1 MSCLRIRTIAAAALA
16 TGLTACAVGP
26 DFKPP
31 TAPQVSDA
39 ARPYTATAL
48 PAQTAGVDGP
58 GGTAQRFTTGADVP
72 ALWWQMF
79 KSEPL
84 DALIRAALAHS
95 PTLASA
101 QAALR
106 EAQENYDADAGN
118 KRLPAVDGQLGATRE
133 RASQAASK
141 VGGGAVYNLFNASVD
156 VSYTVDAFGAVKREL
171 EGLQAQVDLQRYQVE
186 AAYLSLTA
194 NLVTTAIQEASLR
207 AQLDATRAVIDAQTS
222 ALALVRKQVEFGAV
236 AQQPVLAQQAQ
247 LAQTRAT
254 IPALEKALA
263 QTRQQLAVYAGRLP
277 GDDGLPEF
285 SLDSLH
291 LPADLPLSLPSSLVR
306 QRPDIQA
313 AEATLHAA
321 SAQVGVATANL
332 YPQITLSGSLG
343 LQSLKVG
350 DLFNGNSLAWSLG
363 AGLLA
368 PIFNGGAL
376 QAKQRAAEAAYDQA
390 LAQYRQTVLNAF
402 LNVANTLR
410 ALDSDANA
418 LQAQAEA
425 ESLARQSLDLI
436 DRQVAA
442 GALTQLQRLSAQQ
455 TVQQTR
461 IALVQARAA
470 RYADT
475 AALFTALGG
484 GWWNRGAL
492 AAATTPPAF
501 AASAPS
507 ASPPP
512 TK

>member
-1 MSCLRIRTIAAAALA
+1 MNGVPLRTVAVAVFA

-26 DFKPP
+26 DFRPP
-31 TAPQVSDA
+31 DAPAVADA
-39 ARPYTATAL
+39 THPYTATAL
-48 PAQTAGVDGP
+48 PAHTAGVDGA
-58 GGTAQRFTTGADVP
+58 GGAGGAAQRFTTGADVP
-72 ALWWQMF
+72 ARWWQLF
-79 KSEPL
+79 RSEPL

-106 EAQENYDADAGN
+106 QAQENYDADAGS
-118 KRLPAVDGQLGATRE
+118 KRLPAVSGRLGATRE

-141 VGGGAVYNLFNASVD
+141 LPGGAVYNLFNASVD
-156 VSYTVDAFGAVKREL
+156 VSYTVDAFGATKREL

-207 AQLDATRAVIDAQTS
+207 AQLDATRAVVAAQTDS
-222 ALALVRKQVEFGAV
+222 LDLVRKQAELGAV

-247 LAQTRAT
+247 LAQSRAT
-254 IPALEKALA
+254 IPALQKALA

-277 GDDGLPEF
+277 GDDGMPAF

-291 LPADLPLSLPSSLVR
+291 LPADLPLSLPSALVR

-332 YPQITLSGSLG
+332 YPQITLSGSVG
-343 LQSLKVG
+343 LQSLKIG
-350 DLFNGNSLAWSLG
+350 DLFNGSSTAWNLG

-376 QAKQRAAEAAYDQA
+376 HAKRRAAEAAYDQA

-402 LNVANTLR
+402 LDVADTLR
-410 ALDSDANA
+410 ALDSDADA
-418 LQAQAEA
+418 LQAQADAEA
-425 ESLARQSLDLI
+425 LARQSLDLI
-436 DRQVAA
+436 DRQYAA
-442 GALTQLQRLSAQQ
+442 GAVTQLQRLDAQRS
-455 TVQQTR
+455 VQQTR

-475 AALFTALGG
+475 AALFQALGG
-484 GWWNRGAL
+484 GWWNRPPL
-492 AAATTPPAF
+492 AAA
-501 AASAPS
+501 SILE
-507 ASPPP
+507 
-512 TK
+512 